1 MKRGNGHEPGA
12 EYARSL
18 RSGGKARFGRKGVS
32 TGDPRGKRVLLD
44 GGAKGNT
51 EKAITDACAFHKI
64 PLVKTPEFELGDAI
78 GKPGRMVVAVADP
91 RFAERILQLMSA
103 QESD

>member
-1 MKRGNGHEPGA
+1 MNRGLSMLGLCARAGKLVSGEKACLQAIRA
-12 EYARSL
+12 ESVFLA
-18 RSGGKARFGRKGVS
+18 
-32 TGDPRGKRVLLD
+32 LLD

>member
-1 MKRGNGHEPGA
+1 MNRGLSMLGLCARAGKLVSGEKACLQAIRA
-12 EYARSL
+12 ESVFA
-18 RSGGKARFGRKGVS
+18 
-32 TGDPRGKRVLLD
+32 TLLD